1 MIRPMRAADIDGA
14 MRLKEAAGWNQTP
27 LDWKRLLRLE
37 PAGCFVDE
45 RDGVVAGTTTAL
57 RHGRDLAWIGMVLV
71 LPEFRRQG
79 IAKGLMEHALK
90 WLQTGGNRISRLDA
104 TDMGRP
110 LYAELG
116 YRDEAVIERWER
128 PAVARS
134 RSGPGCK
141 SIADLSDVNAM
152 LDRGACG
159 YDRSTL
165 IRDLASDDSVES
177 VQSES
182 GFAFGR
188 PGSSAWFVGPCVAI
202 SRNGASE
209 LLASLL
215 EGHERD
221 VVFWDLLASNG
232 SAASLASSL
241 GFRPVRRLVRM
252 VLDESGASPSSA
264 QPNRVYATAG
274 FEFG

>member
-1 MIRPMRAADIDGA
+1 MIRTMRADDIAGA

-37 PAGCFVDE
+37 PDGCFVDE
-45 RDGVVAGTTTAL
+45 RDGILAGTTTAL
-57 RHGRDLAWIGMVLV
+57 RHGNDLAWIGMVLV

-79 IAKGLMEHALK
+79 IARGLMKHALR
-90 WLQTGGNRISRLDA
+90 WLLDSGVRVSCLDA

-110 LYAELG
+110 LYVELG
-116 YRDEAVIERWER
+116 YRDAAVIERWER
-128 PAVARS
+128 QPVAAS
-134 RSGPGCK
+134 RSDSSRK
-141 SIADLSDVNAM
+141 AIASLSSAPAM
-152 LDRGACG
+152 LDRRACG
-159 YDRSTL
+159 YDRSAL
-165 IRDLASDDSVES
+165 IRDLACDDSVEG

-202 SRNGASE
+202 SRNGARK

-215 EGHERD
+215 KGHESD
-221 VVFWDLLASNG
+221 AVFWDLLPSMG
-232 SAASLASSL
+232 SAAHLASSL

-252 VLDESGASPSSA
+252 VLDESGAIPTA
-264 QPNRVYATAG
+264 GQPDRVYASAG

>member
-1 MIRPMRAADIDGA
+1 MIRPMQAADIDGA

-45 RDGVVAGTTTAL
+45 RDGMVAGTTTAL
-57 RHGRDLAWIGMVLV
+57 RHGTDLAWIGMVLV

-79 IAKGLMEHALK
+79 IARGLMKHALA
-90 WLQTGGNRISRLDA
+90 WLRGRGNRISRLDS

-116 YRDEAVIERWER
+116 YQDEAVIERWER
-128 PAVARS
+128 QPVARS
-134 RSGPGCK
+134 RSGLTHEVMA
-141 SIADLSDVNAM
+141 SLSDAHAT
-152 LDRGACG
+152 LDRRACG

-177 VQSES
+177 VQSGS

-188 PGSSAWFVGPCVAI
+188 PGSSAWFVGPCVAV
-202 SRNGASE
+202 SEGGARE
-209 LLASLL
+209 LLAALL
-215 EGHERD
+215 DGHGRD
-221 VVFWDLLASNG
+221 VVYWDFLPSNG

-241 GFRPVRRLVRM
+241 GFRPARRLVRM
-252 VLDESGASPSSA
+252 VLEESGAIPTGA
-264 QPNRVYATAG
+264 RTDHVYATAG